1 MSKLLTTFKR
11 NAIDAFIADT
21 ANNQY
26 FVFVGGQTPYANSEI
41 PVELD
46 DDKTKSTVWNEM
58 MFGREASF
66 IKMVK
71 KYQWTSGETY
81 AQYDDSVEL
90 KAEPFFVITSS
101 RDVFKC
107 IYNNNGAPSTVEP
120 TKRASRVGYPVEE
133 NDGYEWLYL
142 YTVSKSDY
150 TKYAT
155 KNYIPVVANTTVES
169 YASDGA
175 LLNIRVD
182 SSGEDYVTAS
192 GTIASVSGVTTFQ
205 LETTAS
211 SLTNVYKDSSVM
223 VTDINGRMYVRKILS
238 NDSSRT
244 IITDPFPAGFL
255 NTSCTY
261 YISPTVTITSRT
273 GSGATAYC
281 VMAGDSVQKVQML
294 SYGNGYKDAT
304 VTITAGFGVGSGAEA
319 SAIISPNG
327 GHGSNVY
334 DELYCESLGVSCLFD
349 EWEMAS
355 ASQFNTDVTYRN
367 VGILKNPLDLTSNA
381 YQTITFN
388 QIATIN
394 TVAESGSGVF
404 EVGEIVTT
412 LSGKFGKLAFSNSSC
427 VLLTG
432 TNDIFDQSEQIQG
445 LSSDATRIVSE
456 DSLPVDLKLYSGDVL
471 YVENIQEVT
480 RSATNK
486 EQVKLVISF

>member
-1 MSKLLTTFKR
+1 MSKLLTNFKR
-11 NAIDAFIADT
+11 NAIDAFISET
-21 ANNQY
+21 ANNEY
-26 FVFVGGQTPYANSEI
+26 FVFVGGQTPYANSDI

-46 DDKTKSTVWNEM
+46 TEQTKNTVWEEL
-58 MFGREASF
+58 MFGRRASF
-66 IKMVK
+66 IKMARK
-71 KYQWTSGETY
+71 HQWTSGEVY
-81 AQYDDSVEL
+81 AQYDDSQEL
-90 KAEPFFVITSS
+90 KEDAFFVITSS

-150 TKYAT
+150 TKFAT
-155 KNYIPVVANTTVES
+155 ANYIPVVANTVVES

-182 SSGEDYVTAS
+182 ASGENYVSHT
-192 GTIASVSGVTTFQ
+192 GTIASVSSVTAFQ
-205 LETTAS
+205 LAVGAS
-211 SLTNVYKDSSVM
+211 TLANVYKDSSVM
-223 VTDINGRMYVRKILS
+223 VTDTSGRMYVRKILTS
-238 NDSSRT
+238 DGSRNIT
-244 IITDPFPAGFL
+244 TDPFPVGFL

-273 GSGATAYC
+273 GTGATAYC
-281 VMAGDSVQKVQML
+281 IMASDSVEKVQML
-294 SYGNGYKDAT
+294 SYGTGYKDAT

-319 SAIISPNG
+319 GAIISPNG

-334 DELYCESLGVSCLFD
+334 DELYSDSLGVSCLFD
-349 EWEMAS
+349 EWEVIS
-355 ASQFNTDVTYRN
+355 EFNTDVTYRN
-367 VGILKNPLDLTSNA
+367 VGILKNPLDLVANVYQSN
-381 YQTITFN
+381 TFN

-394 TVAESGSGVF
+394 TVAESVSGVF

-412 LSGKFGKLAFSNSSC
+412 TSGKFGKLAFSNSSC

-445 LSSDATRIVSE
+445 LDSGATRLVSE
-456 DSLPVDLKLYSGDVL
+456 DSLPVDLQLYSGEIL
-471 YVENIQEVT
+471 YSQNIQEVT